1 VLNFFDRGYAW
12 VIPRGELINFGVGG
26 FYTRYAL
33 KRAFEENLK
42 FFDLRPKRGFSPRTS
57 ACLVG
62 GPVRKLR
69 RGKLVAVG
77 EAAGAV
83 MSTTGEGI
91 RFALWS
97 GGICFRTNYER
108 LFWQGYG
115 ERLRFSATL
124 LRFIQGLSDSERLEL
139 LRRSTAKLQ
148 AKLLEGF
155 APDPMDIITMPW
167 LLRYLKKLY
176 TLSKQKER
184 V

>member
-1 VLNFFDRGYAW
+1 
-12 VIPRGELINFGVGG
+12 
-26 FYTRYAL
+26 
-33 KRAFEENLK
+33 
-42 FFDLRPKRGFSPRTS
+42 
-57 ACLVG
+57 LVG
-62 GPVRKLR
+62 GPVKKLR
-69 RGKLVAVG
+69 RGKLVVAG
-77 EAAGAV
+77 EAAAAV

-124 LRFIQGLSDSERLEL
+124 LKFIQGLSDPERLEL

-155 APDPMDIITMPW
+155 APDPMDIIAMPW

-176 TLSKQKER
+176 TISKQKER
-184 V
+184 MS